1 MNVTILVG
9 NGFDLNL
16 NLKTKYTD
24 FLSYYCGDS
33 GADHVTIQN
42 FKQDIL
48 QDYKTWSDAE
58 LAFGRY
64 TEKFLNDDEGAE
76 KFCDCH
82 DDFCVKLASYLQ
94 KQETR
99 LNWNYASRDIAH
111 AFGECISFKNL
122 ISGLLETEKMG
133 IRESSAHYGGG
144 ITYNFINFNYTKSLD
159 DFIEEAR
166 KISGAFGER
175 STVGGL
181 FSNSF
186 GELYHVHGTTEND
199 MVLGVNDESQIQ
211 KPEIFENY
219 GDEYKNDLIKQCTN
233 EMNGANMD
241 TKCEKVLKESHLVYI
256 YGMSLGATD
265 ALWWGRIVDL
275 LVNHDDGQVIIHA
288 YNAPPSQL
296 LKRTFHTYCR
306 KARKAF
312 SEYYKSDE
320 LITDAVLN
328 RIHFDPSNI
337 FEKLKAFAATE
348 ETINAVPE
356 TV

>member
-24 FLSYYCGDS
+24 FLNYYCGDS
-33 GADHVTIQN
+33 GADHVVIRN

-64 TEKFLNDDEGAE
+64 TEKFLNDDGGAE

-82 DDFCVKLASYLQ
+82 DDFCIKLAFYLQ
-94 KQETR
+94 NQETR
-99 LNWNYASRDIAH
+99 INWNYASRDIAN

-122 ISGLLETEKMG
+122 ISGLLETEKTE
-133 IRESSAHYGGG
+133 IRETSTRYGGG
-144 ITYNFINFNYTKSLD
+144 ITYNFINFNYTKALD
-159 DFIEEAR
+159 NFVKEAA

-175 STVGGL
+175 STASGR

-219 GDEYKNDLIKQCTN
+219 GEEYKNDLIKQRTN
-233 EMNGANMD
+233 EMNGANID
-241 TKCEKVLKESHLVYI
+241 SKCEKILNESHLIYI

-265 ALWWGRIVDL
+265 ALWWGRIMEL
-275 LVNHDDGQVIIHA
+275 LVSHENVQVVIHA
-288 YNAPPSQL
+288 YNAPPSRL
-296 LKRTFHTYCR
+296 LKRAFHTYCR
-306 KARKAF
+306 TAKGAF
-312 SEYYKSDE
+312 SAYYKSDKSV
-320 LITDAVLN
+320 TDTVLK

-337 FEKLKAFAATE
+337 FEKLKVFAATE